1 MDEYE
6 YLNKEY
12 LLYKILLE
20 KSLKLLFEKNL
31 MFMVEALGDNMF

>member
-20 KSLKLLFEKNL
+20 KSLKLLFDKNL
-31 MFMVEALGDNMF
+31 MFMVESLGDNMF